1 MAMRTTVAS
10 TSTSA
15 FSPAFADQVPYVR
28 TLRAVIAATALKD
41 STVTHARL
49 RVVSITTNVHG
60 HRADEML
67 YAGTRSV
74 ASGANA
80 KTVFPAI
87 R

>member
-1 MAMRTTVAS
+1 MRTTVAL

-28 TLRAVIAATALKD
+28 TLRVVIAATAPKD

-49 RVVSITTNVHG
+49 RVVSITTNAHG
-60 HRADEML
+60 HRADETRC
-67 YAGTRSV
+67 AGTRSV

-80 KTVFPAI
+80 KTAFRAI